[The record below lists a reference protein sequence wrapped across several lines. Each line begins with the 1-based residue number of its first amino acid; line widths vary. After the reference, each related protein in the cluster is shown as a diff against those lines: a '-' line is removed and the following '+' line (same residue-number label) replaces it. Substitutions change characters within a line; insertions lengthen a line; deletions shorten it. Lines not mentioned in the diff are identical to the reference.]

1 MRIDTLNYRKKIP
14 THPAH
19 FYQVLLEEQLN
30 YFHSKDPSITQLT
43 EGVAVTTA
51 LQTKLGQATVESTL
65 TIQRLVKD
73 GLVEMTTDYSGGK
86 IIQTYQL
93 KRQDEQQFTLH
104 YSERNE
110 LVDAKTQLSLLFV
123 LPFYKFFYNRQLAKR
138 VNYLIQKL

>member
-14 THPAH
+14 TKAAE

-30 YFHSKDPSITQLT
+30 YFQSKDASIIELT
-43 EGVAVTTA
+43 EGTTVITA
-51 LQTKLGQATVESTL
+51 LQTKLGQTSVESTM
-65 TIQRLVKD
+65 TIRRLVKD
-73 GLVEMTTDYSGGK
+73 ELLEMTTDYAGGK

-93 KRQDEQQFTLH
+93 KSQENDQFTLL

-123 LPFYKFFYNRQLAKR
+123 LPFYKFFYNRNLAKR
-138 VNYLIQKL
+138 VNYLLQKI

>member
-14 THPAH
+14 TQAAH
-19 FYQVLLEEQLN
+19 FYQVLLEEQLS
-30 YFHSKDPSITQLT
+30 YFQSKDPSITELT
-43 EGVAVTTA
+43 EGAAVTTA
-51 LQTKLGQATVESTL
+51 LQTKLGQATVESTM

-73 GLVEMTTDYSGGK
+73 ELLEMTTDYSGGK
-86 IIQTYQL
+86 IIQTYHL
-93 KRQDEQQFTLH
+93 NRQDEQQFTLL

>member
-19 FYQVLLEEQLN
+19 FYQILLEEQLS
-30 YFHSKDPSITQLT
+30 YFHSKDSSITELT
-43 EGVAVTTA
+43 EGAAVTTA
-51 LQTKLGQATVESTL
+51 LRTKLGQATVESTM

-73 GLVEMTTDYSGGK
+73 ELLEMTTDYSGGK

-93 KRQDEQQFTLH
+93 KRQDEQEFTLH

-110 LVDAKTQLSLLFV
+110 LIDAKTQLSLLFV

>member
-1 MRIDTLNYRKKIP
+1 MRIDTLNYRKNIP
-14 THPAH
+14 TNPTH

-30 YFHSKDPSITQLT
+30 YFHSKDPSITELT
-43 EGVAVTTA
+43 EGATVTTA
-51 LQTKLGQATVESTL
+51 LHTKLGQATVESTL

-73 GLVEMTTDYSGGK
+73 ELLEMTTDYSGGK

-93 KRQDEQQFTLH
+93 KRQDAQQFTLH

>member
-1 MRIDTLNYRKKIP
+1 
-14 THPAH
+14 
-19 FYQVLLEEQLN
+19 
-30 YFHSKDPSITQLT
+30 
-43 EGVAVTTA
+43 
-51 LQTKLGQATVESTL
+51 
-65 TIQRLVKD
+65 
-73 GLVEMTTDYSGGK
+73 MTTDYSGGK

-93 KRQDEQQFTLH
+93 KRHDEQQFTLY